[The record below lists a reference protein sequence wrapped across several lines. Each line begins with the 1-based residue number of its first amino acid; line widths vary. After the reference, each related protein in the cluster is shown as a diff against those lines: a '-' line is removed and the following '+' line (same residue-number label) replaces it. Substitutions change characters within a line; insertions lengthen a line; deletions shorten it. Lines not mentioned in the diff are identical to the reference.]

1 MLTVLSITSSIFII
15 IAMGFITVKRGLLQA
30 SNTRALGVFV
40 VDYALPALL
49 FKAISQQPIAS
60 LLNVQLLTA
69 YALGSVGL
77 MVISLGF
84 RCLIQHKSLQ
94 ESAILTMGI
103 TVSNSAFMG
112 FPIAEQII
120 HEAARSTL
128 AIYVGVENLI
138 MLPVL
143 LSLAELN
150 RHAKGNHLAI
160 LKGVGTRLITNPLI
174 LSISAGV
181 LFSIA
186 QLQLPV
192 FLSRSLEML
201 AGASAPVALF
211 YIGCTLAGL
220 NLKGMKTDIAS
231 VVFGK
236 LLLHPLAIY
245 LMLCVVSFDNPVLMQ
260 AAVINASMPMF
271 SIYPLLGHKYGYQDF
286 CTGAMVI
293 TTMLSFF
300 SITFLLW
307 LSQSGYLVRI

>member
-1 MLTVLSITSSIFII
+1 LLTVLSITSSIFII
-15 IAMGFITVKRGLLQA
+15 IAIGFVTVKRGLLQS

-49 FKAISQQPIAS
+49 FKALSQQPLAQII
-60 LLNVQLLTA
+60 NVQLLTA
-69 YALGSVGL
+69 YALGSLAL
-77 MVISLGF
+77 MVVGILF
-84 RCLIQHKSLQ
+84 RCVIQRKGMQ
-94 ESAILTMGI
+94 EAAILTMGM

-120 HEAARSTL
+120 HETARSTL
-128 AIYVGVENLI
+128 AVYVSVENLI

-150 RHAKGNHLAI
+150 SHSKGNHFAI
-160 LKGVGTRLITNPLI
+160 LKGIGTRLITNPLI

-181 LFSIA
+181 LFSII

-192 FLSRSLEML
+192 FLSRALEML
-201 AGASAPVALF
+201 SGASAPVALF
-211 YIGCTLAGL
+211 YIGCTLASL
-220 NLKGMKTDIAS
+220 NLKGMKGDIIS
-231 VVFGK
+231 TVFGK
-236 LLLHPLAIY
+236 LFLHPLAIY
-245 LMLCVVSFDNPVLMQ
+245 LMLCVVSFDNPVLIQ

-271 SIYPLLGHKYGYQDF
+271 SIYPLIGHKYGYESF

-300 SITFLLW
+300 TITSLLW
-307 LSQSGYLVRI
+307 VIQSGYLMRI